1 VDSNTQV
8 KVTRRDF
15 LRTAGIGVAALATA
29 ACGGEIP
36 TGNAPAPASTAAAGA
51 PGAATATVAGEAG
64 ATITGAPALITK
76 GQTLKIALIGT
87 SVGENFEKSAAS
99 FKEKY
104 PDVTIQ
110 FTPLQGQDWE
120 AYFSKIMTNIAA
132 GDVPDMT
139 QVATEGTQLFAGQG
153 LGAPLDDYV
162 KRDAE
167 AMKEFFSDVHPSLI
181 EAMMYEGSLYE
192 LPVDFNAA
200 NMYFNMT
207 KLQEAGL
214 ELPKED
220 WTKDDFYDMVKKLT
234 KKEAQAYGYQWVNR
248 LWGGWMPWIFANSSN
263 LLAEER
269 APGGEWLWE
278 TFYKDDATVKD
289 RGGGWRWPAPKAND
303 PANVEA
309 LEFMVQLQQEG
320 LTPTAD
326 LGGGSAIQG
335 FFTGGQLAMTP
346 AGGFWAGGLHNA
358 GMTPDAFDVQFWPK
372 WKSQRHQFGTAGYVM
387 FKEAKNKD
395 LAWEF
400 MKHSV
405 SKEVMTIFFEGNP
418 TTPTRRSMMTEE
430 RYATTGPKNWKVFY
444 DTLDKHPDTAPIPA
458 PPESN
463 PMTTIFTKYTGLAV
477 TNEMKPKDALDAMQ
491 KDLETLWAKRKA

>member
-1 VDSNTQV
+1 
-8 KVTRRDF
+8 
-15 LRTAGIGVAALATA
+15 
-29 ACGGEIP
+29 
-36 TGNAPAPASTAAAGA
+36 
-51 PGAATATVAGEAG
+51 
-64 ATITGAPALITK
+64 
-76 GQTLKIALIGT
+76 
-87 SVGENFEKSAAS
+87 
-99 FKEKY
+99 
-104 PDVTIQ
+104 
-110 FTPLQGQDWE
+110 
-120 AYFSKIMTNIAA
+120 MTNIAA

-153 LGAPLDDYV
+153 IGAPLDDYV

-167 AMKEFFSDVHPSLI
+167 TMKEFFSDVHPALI

-200 NMYFNMT
+200 NMYFNMA

-214 ELPKED
+214 SLPKED

-234 KKEAQAYGYQWVNR
+234 KKEAQTYGYQWVNR
-248 LWGGWMPWIFANSSN
+248 LWGGWMPWIFANGSN

-269 APGGEWLWE
+269 APGGEWLWQ
-278 TFYKDDATVKD
+278 TFYKDDPAAKG

-303 PANVEA
+303 AANVEA
-309 LEFMVQLQQEG
+309 LEFMVQLQNEG

-326 LGGGSAIQG
+326 LGGGSSIQG

-358 GMTPDAFDVQFWPK
+358 GMKPDAFDAQFWPK
-372 WKSQRHQFGTAGYVM
+372 WKTQRHQFGTAGYVM

-418 TTPTRRSMMTEE
+418 TTPTRRSMMTAE

-477 TNEMKPKDALDAMQ
+477 TNEQKPKDALDAMQ
-491 KDLETLWAKRKA
+491 KDLEALWAKRKKS